1 MILSSK
7 NIIGLHFRFANIFKV
22 SDISVDNISNAV
34 KAIKHKSS
42 LEKSCISRTV
52 LLTSDNQMTHVKA
65 VEQELQLESSDQVVE
80 TMTKEELQSSAE
92 MFIYLIMCPEA
103 IVPWFTYYND
113 LFLTKSVDQIIL
125 SLNRIMKTKSTQNM
139 DAKGAENLLKRI
151 SNLMLLQFERIQNL
165 LPGKNLRNGSSIDL
179 RKPNGMYMYDV
190 LNT

>member
-52 LLTSDNQMTHVKA
+52 LLSSDIQLMQVKA
-65 VEQELQLESSDQVVE
+65 VEQELQLESSDQVIE
-80 TMTKEELQSSAE
+80 TMTNEELKSAAE

-139 DAKGAENLLKRI
+139 DAKVAENLLKRI
-151 SNLMLLQFERIQNL
+151 SNSMLLQFERIQNL
-165 LPGKNLRNGSSIDL
+165 LPVKNLRNGSSIDL
-179 RKPNGMYMYDV
+179 RKPNGMYTYV
-190 LNT
+190 

>member
-52 LLTSDNQMTHVKA
+52 LLTSDNQMTQVKA
-65 VEQELQLESSDQVVE
+65 VEQELQLESSDQVIE
-80 TMTKEELQSSAE
+80 TMTNEELQSAAE

-103 IVPWFTYYND
+103 IVPWFTYYKD

-139 DAKGAENLLKRI
+139 DAKVAENLLKRI
-151 SNLMLLQFERIQNL
+151 SNLMSLQFERIQNL
-165 LPGKNLRNGSSIDL
+165 LPVKNLRNGSSNDL
-179 RKPNGMYMYDV
+179 RKPNGMYTYV
-190 LNT
+190 

>member
-52 LLTSDNQMTHVKA
+52 LLTSDNQMTQVKA

-80 TMTKEELQSSAE
+80 TMTKEELQFAAE
-92 MFIYLIMCPEA
+92 MFIYLTMCPET
-103 IVPWFTYYND
+103 IVHWFTYYND

-125 SLNRIMKTKSTQNM
+125 SLNRIMKTKSTQNT

-151 SNLMLLQFERIQNL
+151 SNSMLLQFERIQNL

>member
-1 MILSSK
+1 MRKIKLGISLDTPCGNGPHVFK
-7 NIIGLHFRFANIFKV
+7 GYHGLYLEE
-22 SDISVDNISNAV
+22 SDRIAPIAS
-34 KAIKHKSS
+34 
-42 LEKSCISRTV
+42 
-52 LLTSDNQMTHVKA
+52 
-65 VEQELQLESSDQVVE
+65 VEQKLGI
-80 TMTKEELQSSAE
+80 QSSEERFQNVTREDLDTAANV
-92 MFIYLIMCPEA
+92 FVYLIMCPEA

-151 SNLMLLQFERIQNL
+151 SNSMLLQFERIQNL

>member
-1 MILSSK
+1 
-7 NIIGLHFRFANIFKV
+7 
-22 SDISVDNISNAV
+22 
-34 KAIKHKSS
+34 
-42 LEKSCISRTV
+42 
-52 LLTSDNQMTHVKA
+52 MTR
-65 VEQELQLESSDQVVE
+65 
-80 TMTKEELQSSAE
+80 EELQSSAE

-103 IVPWFTYYND
+103 LVPWFTYYKD

-139 DAKGAENLLKRI
+139 DAKVAENLLKRI

>member
-1 MILSSK
+1 MFILSLILSSN
-7 NIIGLHFRFANIFKV
+7 NIIGLHFRFANIFNV

-52 LLTSDNQMTHVKA
+52 LLTSDNQMTQVKA
-65 VEQELQLESSDQVVE
+65 VEQELQLESSDQVIE
-80 TMTKEELQSSAE
+80 TMTNEELQSAAE

-103 IVPWFTYYND
+103 IVPWFTYYKD

-139 DAKGAENLLKRI
+139 DAKVAENLLKRI
-151 SNLMLLQFERIQNL
+151 SNLMSLQFERIQNL

-179 RKPNGMYMYDV
+179 MNPNGMYV
-190 LNT
+190 